1 MILDPTT
8 VFWESLGRHM
18 LAPEEQSNDIEKDA
32 ARALTKAYPHILSDR
47 DRLMQMLLRA
57 RDPRVKDMTLK
68 KWGKSA
74 ASCDDGRAMADDP
87 DLRPEEADALGKA
100 LLTEKRRPSGRLPEN
115 RLTTSN
121 LIVAI
126 HERPGLLIA
135 NNTVAHPE
143 RIDFRPCSGA
153 LAYMAALLDAVLFE
167 PPDRPFLVAEFE
179 KRTIAPGDLVL
190 NIPGSDANIRTVR
203 TSGPLGGIIRRER
216 MLALVEMVR
225 GIVDANL
232 LRSLAEWERERLA
245 RGEGDFNRLDKLAD
259 KLPDGLDVDDLLDL
273 MPRPDGLE
281 WRLLRAALRPQN
293 VALSAV
299 K

>member
-32 ARALTKAYPHILSDR
+32 ARALTKSYPHILSDR
-47 DRLMQMLLRA
+47 ERLMQMLQRA
-57 RDPRVKDMTLK
+57 RDPRAKDMTLD
-68 KWGKSA
+68 KWVKTA
-74 ASCDDGRAMADDP
+74 ASCDDGRAMVDDP
-87 DLRPEEADALGKA
+87 DLRPEEADALRKA
-100 LLTEKRRPSGRLPEN
+100 LLSVKRRPSGRLTEN

-121 LIVAI
+121 MMVAV

-153 LAYMAALLDAVLFE
+153 FAYMAALLDAVLFD

-225 GIVDANL
+225 GVVDVNL
-232 LRSLAEWERERLA
+232 LKSLAEWEREFA
-245 RGEGDFNRLDKLAD
+245 RGEGDFNRLDKMAD
-259 KLPDGLDVDDLLDL
+259 KLPDGLDVDKLLDL

-281 WRLLRAALRPQN
+281 WRLLRAAMRPQN